1 MSRRMMRG
9 DRRIGP
15 WRLLDIFAASVSLRG
30 VFLGVGTLLPRV
42 GAADP
47 PGAHGEPAAELPGS
61 YLSDAEQQQAVAQER
76 ARRFVR
82 ARRPRVRA

>member
-1 MSRRMMRG
+1 MSRRATHG

-15 WRLLDIFAASVSLRG
+15 WRLLDIFAASISLRG
-30 VFLGVGTLLPRV
+30 VFLGGGTLLPRV

-82 ARRPRVRA
+82 ARRPRAQA